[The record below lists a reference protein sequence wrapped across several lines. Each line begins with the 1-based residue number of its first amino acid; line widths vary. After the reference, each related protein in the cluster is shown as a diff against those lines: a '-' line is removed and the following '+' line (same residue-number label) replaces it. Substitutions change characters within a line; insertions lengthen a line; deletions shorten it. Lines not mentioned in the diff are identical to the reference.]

1 MQSFKSEN
9 EETGKSIHSPESVEL
24 DLLFR
29 LSFVTDLRDET
40 GDGCVWN
47 VFLFL
52 QLVQSSEWNVEITL
66 FLRDN
71 GLSRA
76 RLSCI
81 GGDMLR
87 FLPICGGD
95 RLAAT

>member
-1 MQSFKSEN
+1 MECF
-9 EETGKSIHSPESVEL
+9 
-24 DLLFR
+24 
-29 LSFVTDLRDET
+29 
-40 GDGCVWN
+40 
-47 VFLFL
+47 FLVL
-52 QLVQSSEWNVEITL
+52 QLVQSTEWNVEITL
-66 FLRDN
+66 FLRDI